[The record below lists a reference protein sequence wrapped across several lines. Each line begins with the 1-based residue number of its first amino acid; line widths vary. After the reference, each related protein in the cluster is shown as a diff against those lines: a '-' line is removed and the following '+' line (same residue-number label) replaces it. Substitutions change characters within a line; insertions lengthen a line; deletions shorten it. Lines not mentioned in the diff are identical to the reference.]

1 MLGHTIPRQ
10 NSRIHVMIKVTQENE
25 TTFTI
30 EWDEKD
36 PGESI
41 FNSFTEQDFIDLLQY
56 YCEQELSKLEYSESF
71 SKKSRETNDK
81 IEELTEHFF
90 EDPYLQA
97 TNEDTYGIYHQ
108 ENNEAP

>member
-1 MLGHTIPRQ
+1 
-10 NSRIHVMIKVTQENE
+10 MIKVTQENE

-41 FNSFTEQDFIDLLQY
+41 FNSFTEQDFIDVLQY
-56 YCEQELSKLEYSESF
+56 YCEQELSKLEYTESIRKE
-71 SKKSRETNDK
+71 SGEINDD

-90 EDPYLQA
+90 EDPYLQE

-108 ENNEAP
+108 ENNEAQ

>member
-1 MLGHTIPRQ
+1 
-10 NSRIHVMIKVTQENE
+10 MIKVTQENE
-25 TTFTI
+25 KTFTI
-30 EWDEKD
+30 EWDEND

-41 FNSFTEQDFIDLLQY
+41 FNSFTEQDFIDVLQY
-56 YCEQELSKLEYSESF
+56 YCEKELSKLKYTESIRKE
-71 SKKSRETNDK
+71 SGEINDD

>member
-56 YCEQELSKLEYSESF
+56 YCEQELSKLEYSKSS